1 MDNFSPA
8 VWLELIQIDIIENIV
23 VGKGDKGC
31 HKLSSNLSKRRGLTK
46 VYKERCRKDG
56 RST

>member
-8 VWLELIQIDIIENIV
+8 VWLELIQIDIIENNV

-56 RST
+56 